1 MGVIAFLRDW
11 YEFRRDTK
19 DYCKSCETYKE
30 QLALAN
36 FEKKQLLERVL
47 HVPEAKPTDVVQV
60 QGPAPI
66 MPRIVPYRVQ
76 RQMLEQEDR
85 AKAATIRRQ
94 QEDEQL
100 AKNKA
105 AQKIN
110 PTQPIEE
117 NAISIEQL
125 EKELGVDDAVR
136 PSSSQV

>member
-1 MGVIAFLRDW
+1 MGVIAFLREW

-30 QLALAN
+30 QLSLAN
-36 FEKKQLLERVL
+36 FEKKQLLERLL
-47 HVPEAKPTDVVQV
+47 HVPETKSTEPAQI

-94 QEDEQL
+94 QEDARIAKEQ
-100 AKNKA
+100 ATKN
-105 AQKIN
+105 
-110 PTQPIEE
+110 PDRPIEE

-136 PSSSQV
+136 PSASQV